1 MKNTMNYVKSCFTFV
16 KQYFKWLPIPKWA
29 KVLIIVLFF
38 TFKWFIPDLILV
50 PALYKLFKFHA
61 EKCGAEFLKEGTS
74 H

>member
-1 MKNTMNYVKSCFTFV
+1 MNYVKSCFTFV
-16 KQYFKWLPIPKWA
+16 KNYFKWLLITKWV